1 MTDETH
7 RPLALVTGASRGLGA
22 AIAADLVAA
31 GYTVAGVARDQ
42 RALDGQA
49 AALGATFR
57 PFAADLGDAAQLASM
72 LAAVRRELGEP
83 GVLVNNAGYGGP
95 YGLLHET
102 PDAQWSEV
110 LAINATA
117 PFLLIRAVLPAM
129 VRARFGRIVN
139 ISSVFGVTSGVG
151 SAAYTA
157 AKHALV
163 GLTRAVAAEYAA
175 QGVTCNAVCPGVCET
190 EMTAGLRA
198 DPRLNDRIPAGR
210 PGRPD
215 EIAGMVTWLCSAR
228 SSYVNGATLLVDG
241 GLASDLAL
249 VSAARLP
256 LRP

>member
-1 MTDETH
+1 
-7 RPLALVTGASRGLGA
+7 
-22 AIAADLVAA
+22 
-31 GYTVAGVARDQ
+31 
-42 RALDGQA
+42 
-49 AALGATFR
+49 
-57 PFAADLGDAAQLASM
+57 
-72 LAAVRRELGEP
+72 
-83 GVLVNNAGYGGP
+83 
-95 YGLLHET
+95 
-102 PDAQWSEV
+102 V

-198 DPRLNDRIPAGR
+198 DARLNDRIPAGR

-228 SSYVNGATLLVDG
+228 SSYVNGAALLVDG
-241 GLASDLAL
+241 GLTGDLAL